1 MRPRGLAA
9 ASTLVAL
16 LVSWSLAACSSQGTS
31 GGTPA
36 NSATKGPRITV
47 AMVTHGEAFDPFW
60 ALVQKGA
67 RQAASDFNVRLKYQ
81 SPKVTNP
88 QAQASLI
95 AQAVR
100 GRPAAMVVTIPK
112 AAALSAAIQR
122 VSSSGVPVV
131 VVNVG
136 DSVYQQVGA
145 LTFVGQPDSTAGAE
159 AGKQMAAAGVRRA
172 LCVIHEAQNT
182 ALTDRCAGFSR
193 QINASGGTVQ
203 VLNVNGSQLHDAQS
217 AIERALKRNRSI
229 DGVLATGIIGFEAV
243 GGAIHSLNAFGRIK
257 FGTFDVSSADLTAVQ
272 NGQALFV
279 IDQQPFLEGYD
290 AVQVAAFQVR
300 YGQHPFRPIY
310 TGPSLVTKSNAAK
323 VAQLYK
329 NTGIPLF
336 QGGYPQ

>member
-9 ASTLVAL
+9 VLTVVAL
-16 LVSWSLAACSSQGTS
+16 GVSWSLAACSSQRTS
-31 GGTPA
+31 GSTPA
-36 NSATKGPRITV
+36 NSAAKGPRITV
-47 AMVTHGEAFDPFW
+47 AMVTHGQSFDPFW

-67 RQAASDFNVRLKYQ
+67 QQAASDFNVKLKYQ

-95 AQAVR
+95 TDAAR
-100 GRPAAMVVTIPK
+100 GKPAAMVVTIPN
-112 AAALSAAIQR
+112 AAALSGAIR
-122 VSSSGVPVV
+122 HVASSGVPVV

-136 DSVYQQVGA
+136 DRVYQQVGA
-145 LTFVGQPDSTAGAE
+145 LTFVGQPDLTGGAE
-159 AGKQMAAAGVRRA
+159 AGKAMAATGVRRA

-193 QINASGGTVQ
+193 QISASGGSVQ
-203 VLNVNGSQLHDAQS
+203 ILRVNGSQLHQAQS
-217 AIERALKRNRSI
+217 AIEQALTRNPSI
-229 DGVLATGIIGFEAV
+229 DGVLATGIIGFEAA
-243 GGAIHSLNAFGRIK
+243 GGALHALNAFGRIK
-257 FGTFDVSSADLTAVQ
+257 LGTFDVSTADLTAVQ
-272 NGQALFV
+272 NGQLLFV
-279 IDQQPFLEGYD
+279 IDQQPFREGYD

-310 TGPSLVTKSNAAK
+310 TGPSLITKSNAAK

-329 NTGIPLF
+329 NTGVPLF